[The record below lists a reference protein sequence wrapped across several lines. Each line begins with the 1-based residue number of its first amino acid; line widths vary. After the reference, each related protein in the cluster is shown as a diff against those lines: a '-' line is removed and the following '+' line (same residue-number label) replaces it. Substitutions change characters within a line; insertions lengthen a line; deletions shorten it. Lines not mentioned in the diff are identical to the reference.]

1 MDMIEIGLEG
11 EMIVV
16 TFKPE
21 TGHQATCRIAPHDA
35 VNLSCLMLRACN
47 LRETVAIK
55 VTGMALQVEAGRRSR
70 AWLTIF
76 QAGDLH
82 LTACLET
89 SRVREVGRR
98 IHDQYLR
105 AIGVIRDGPEQSI
118 YVRQVSCFRYSAT

>member
-1 MDMIEIGLEG
+1 MDMIEIGSDG
-11 EMIVV
+11 EKIIL

-21 TGHQATCRIAPHDA
+21 TGPSATCRVATHDA

-47 LRETVAIK
+47 LRQTVNIK
-55 VTGMALQVEAGRRSR
+55 VPGMTLKVEGGRRSR
-70 AWLTIF
+70 AWLTMSHYS
-76 QAGDLH
+76 QPS

-105 AIGVIRDGPEQSI
+105 IIDAIGDGPERSI
-118 YVRQVSCFRYSAT
+118 YARQVAYYYVES